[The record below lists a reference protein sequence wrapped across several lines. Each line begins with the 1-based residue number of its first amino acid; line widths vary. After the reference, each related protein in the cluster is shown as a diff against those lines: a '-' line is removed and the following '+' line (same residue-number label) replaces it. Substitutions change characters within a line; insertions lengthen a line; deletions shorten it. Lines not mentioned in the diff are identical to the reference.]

1 MNNELI
7 IQNKKIELIQLLS
20 SIEDLKLLEKISDL
34 ILNNHKDWWDEIS
47 EGERNSIE
55 KGLKDSET
63 GNVIEHSKARKI
75 YEKWL

>member
-47 EGERNSIE
+47 KGERNSIE
-55 KGLKDSET
+55 KGLKDSEA

-75 YEKWL
+75 YERYL